1 LTFSGADAIYRLS
14 LLFTQQKLKAG
25 NSPKPTTVAK
35 NNHPPKIKIHP
46 ELVQKNKKRKTK
58 KKKMGGGSNTFC
70 KKRKRKGRRGGTTT
84 HNQQCKSCLFPF
96 SLSHR
101 GTLFL
106 WEKQS

>member
-1 LTFSGADAIYRLS
+1 VLTPFIVS
-14 LLFTQQKLKAG
+14 LLFTQQKFKAG

-35 NNHPPKIKIHP
+35 NNHPPKKINPHP
-46 ELVQKNKKRKTK
+46 ELVRKNKKQKTK

-84 HNQQCKSCLFPF
+84 HNQQCKSCLFSF

-101 GTLFL
+101 GTLFVS
-106 WEKQS
+106 EKQS